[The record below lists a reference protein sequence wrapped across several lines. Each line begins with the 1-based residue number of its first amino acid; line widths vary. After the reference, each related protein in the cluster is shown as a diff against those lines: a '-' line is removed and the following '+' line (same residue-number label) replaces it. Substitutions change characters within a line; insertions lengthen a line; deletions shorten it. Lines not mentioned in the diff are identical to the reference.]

1 LSGLINSVIISNKLE
16 FSSRG
21 GENMDFSVTQAFSIV
36 LLILAVGELVSMKT
50 KAMIPSVFVSAVL
63 FIIGFWTILPGDIV
77 AQSSFATPV
86 VYLSMYLLLTHMGTL
101 MSLKELLAQWKTLV
115 IALAGIVGIII
126 LTMTV
131 GKLLFGWENVVAATP
146 PLTGG
151 VVASILMS
159 TAAAERGLTSI
170 AVLATAMY
178 VIQGFF
184 GYPITS
190 FLLKKEAGRL
200 AAKIKSGE
208 IEMNKV
214 EEEEANKEES
224 KFRIIPPLPE
234 KYQTTY
240 VILFK
245 LGLVAALA
253 VMAAPILHLNEFVV
267 CMLFGVI
274 GREIGFLEE
283 KALVKSGS
291 FGFLIT
297 ILMAFIFAGL
307 SDATPEMLTE
317 IAVPLFG
324 IIVLGITGM
333 AVVAAIVGKAF
344 GYTKEMSISIAMTA
358 LYGFP
363 ANYILTIE
371 SARANTKNDEEYQY
385 AVDEM
390 LPKMLVGGFATVTIA
405 SVIIAGFFVK
415 LL

>member
-1 LSGLINSVIISNKLE
+1 MI
-16 FSSRG
+16 
-21 GENMDFSVTQAFSIV
+21 QAFSIV
-36 LLILAVGELVSMKT
+36 LFILAVGELVSMKT
-50 KAMIPSVFVSAVL
+50 KARIPSVFVSAVL
-63 FIIGFWTILPGDIV
+63 FLIGFWTVLPGDVV
-77 AQSSFATPV
+77 AQSSFAKPV

-101 MSLKELLAQWKTLV
+101 MSLRELLAQWKTVV
-115 IALAGIVGIII
+115 IALGGIAGIMI
-126 LTMTV
+126 LTLTI
-131 GKLLFGWENVVAATP
+131 GNLLFGWENVVAGTP

-159 TAAAERGLTSI
+159 SAATERGLTSI

-190 FLLKKEAGRL
+190 FLLKKEANRL
-200 AAKIKSGE
+200 ADKISSGE
-208 IEMNKV
+208 IEVKSDESEEA
-214 EEEEANKEES
+214 EEESEDNS
-224 KFRIIPPLPE
+224 FRIFPPLPE

-240 VILFK
+240 VILLK
-245 LGLVAALA
+245 LGIVAALA
-253 VMAAPILHLNEFVV
+253 VASAPLLHLNEFVV
-267 CMLFGVI
+267 CMVFGVI

-297 ILMAFIFAGL
+297 VLMAFIFAGL
-307 SDATPEMLTE
+307 SDATPSMLAE

-324 IIVLGITGM
+324 IILLGLTGM
-333 AVVAAIVGKAF
+333 IVFSMLVGKLF

-363 ANYILTIE
+363 PNYILTIE
-371 SARANTKNDEEYQY
+371 SARASTKNDEEYQY

-390 LPKMLVGGFATVTIA
+390 LPKMLVGGFTTVTIA

>member
-1 LSGLINSVIISNKLE
+1 
-16 FSSRG
+16 
-21 GENMDFSVTQAFSIV
+21 MDFSVTQAFSIV

-115 IALAGIVGIII
+115 IALAGIIGIIT
-126 LTMTV
+126 LTMTI
-131 GKLLFGWENVVAATP
+131 GNLLFGWENVVAATP

-200 AAKIKSGE
+200 ADKIKSGE
-208 IEMNKV
+208 IEMTSTG
-214 EEEEANKEES
+214 EEEADKEES

-245 LGLVAALA
+245 LGLVAALS

-291 FGFLIT
+291 FGL
-297 ILMAFIFAGL
+297 
-307 SDATPEMLTE
+307 
-317 IAVPLFG
+317 
-324 IIVLGITGM
+324 
-333 AVVAAIVGKAF
+333 
-344 GYTKEMSISIAMTA
+344 
-358 LYGFP
+358 
-363 ANYILTIE
+363 NY
-371 SARANTKNDEEYQY
+371 S
-385 AVDEM
+385 
-390 LPKMLVGGFATVTIA
+390 
-405 SVIIAGFFVK
+405 
-415 LL
+415 

>member
-1 LSGLINSVIISNKLE
+1 
-16 FSSRG
+16 
-21 GENMDFSVTQAFSIV
+21 MDFSVTQAFSIV

-333 AVVAAIVGKAF
+333 AVVSAIVGKAF

>member
-1 LSGLINSVIISNKLE
+1 
-16 FSSRG
+16 
-21 GENMDFSVTQAFSIV
+21 MDFNVIQAFSIV
-36 LLILAVGELVSMKT
+36 LFILAVGELVSMKT
-50 KAMIPSVFVSAVL
+50 KARIPSVFVSAVL
-63 FIIGFWTILPGDIV
+63 FLIGFWTVLPGDVV
-77 AQSSFATPV
+77 AQSSFAKPV

-101 MSLKELLAQWKTLV
+101 MSLRELLAQWKTVV
-115 IALAGIVGIII
+115 IALGGIAGIMA
-126 LTMTV
+126 LTLTV
-131 GKLLFGWENVVAATP
+131 GNLLFGWENVVAGTP

-159 TAAAERGLTSI
+159 SAATERGLTSI

-190 FLLKKEAGRL
+190 FLLKKEANRL
-200 AAKIKSGE
+200 ADKIRSGE
-208 IEMNKV
+208 IEVKTD
-214 EEEEANKEES
+214 ESEEADEKSEDNS
-224 KFRIIPPLPE
+224 FRIFPPLPE

-240 VILFK
+240 VILLK
-245 LGLVAALA
+245 LGIVAALA
-253 VMAAPILHLNEFVV
+253 VAAAPLLHLNEFVV
-267 CMLFGVI
+267 CMVFGVI

-297 ILMAFIFAGL
+297 VLMAFIFAGL
-307 SDATPEMLTE
+307 SDATPSMLAE

-324 IIVLGITGM
+324 IILLGLTGM
-333 AVVAAIVGKAF
+333 IVFSMLVGKLF

-363 ANYILTIE
+363 PNYILTIE
-371 SARANTKNDEEYQY
+371 SARASTKNDEEYQY

-390 LPKMLVGGFATVTIA
+390 LPKMLVGGFTTVTIA